1 LALDPPLTSDGIL
14 NTVLSKSI
22 HPIVQTKPI
31 YFRMGSSIQA
41 QLRPRRSIK
50 TLAETSRIKAETFFS
65 LKDKNM

>member
-1 LALDPPLTSDGIL
+1 
-14 NTVLSKSI
+14 
-22 HPIVQTKPI
+22 
-31 YFRMGSSIQA
+31 MGSSIQA